1 MGGVAKV
8 GGLGGE
14 GAVVRGLV
22 CACDEEEDSAYQ
34 NSDGGEEDAGLE
46 EAAHEHLKAMVVECR
61 LG

>member
-1 MGGVAKV
+1 MGRVAKV

-34 NSDGGEEDAGLE
+34 NGDGGEEDTGLKE
-46 EAAHEHLKAMVVECR
+46 TAHEHLEAMVVECR
-61 LG
+61 RG